1 MSELQFNFPFSF
13 TIYLNL
19 WNPFYLP
26 EAGASWEGYPSGE
39 ETPRRIGHYKEFFP
53 PGQAYFNHVR

>member
-26 EAGASWEGYPSGE
+26 EARTEKGTLLGKRLPAE
-39 ETPRRIGHYKEFFP
+39 
-53 PGQAYFNHVR
+53 